1 VPAPARSLS
10 KDTTPGGDREGCVA
24 AGGSERRAAPSG
36 LKREDVEA
44 SQGNIQELAA
54 LLSVADPEDADDRDT
69 PDSIP
74 LGYTKLGAVQLAAA
88 GLLLGYI
95 LLGVA
100 AFSWVLDE
108 WPVSDSIWYVLT
120 TLTTVG
126 YGDLAPDTP
135 ALRAFTVAYILLG
148 TCLAASALGV
158 VLAELVDGSLLPAP
172 RLRIQARLRA
182 SRALRRLIKRG
193 RRSGSGGSG
202 GPTRSCAQPA
212 PSSTA
217 GVEPAS
223 VARVLGQ
230 ELANLTLVLLVS
242 GWGYHCVDPETFPSL
257 LEGMYFAAVTA
268 STVGYGD
275 IVPCTAKDRA
285 VTLVLIPVAVFIFTN
300 STKRLADYAVAAER
314 RKREGLMLG
323 KALDLGDVLR
333 MDIDKDGQVSREE
346 YTLFMLTML
355 GRATPDDIA
364 LLHNQFSRLD
374 VTGTGYLDC
383 QDLLKLE
390 QQQAVEAAR
399 AGGSAQVAAR
409 YADELLDATLDN
421 SGGEID
427 PLDSVDMY

>member
-1 VPAPARSLS
+1 M
-10 KDTTPGGDREGCVA
+10 
-24 AGGSERRAAPSG
+24 
-36 LKREDVEA
+36 
-44 SQGNIQELAA
+44 
-54 LLSVADPEDADDRDT
+54 
-69 PDSIP
+69 
-74 LGYTKLGAVQLAAA
+74 
-88 GLLLGYI
+88 
-95 LLGVA
+95 A

-257 LEGMYFAAVTA
+257 LEGA
-268 STVGYGD
+268 
-275 IVPCTAKDRA
+275 P
-285 VTLVLIPVAVFIFTN
+285 P
-300 STKRLADYAVAAER
+300 
-314 RKREGLMLG
+314 
-323 KALDLGDVLR
+323 
-333 MDIDKDGQVSREE
+333 
-346 YTLFMLTML
+346 
-355 GRATPDDIA
+355 
-364 LLHNQFSRLD
+364 H
-374 VTGTGYLDC
+374 
-383 QDLLKLE
+383 
-390 QQQAVEAAR
+390 
-399 AGGSAQVAAR
+399 
-409 YADELLDATLDN
+409 
-421 SGGEID
+421 
-427 PLDSVDMY
+427 